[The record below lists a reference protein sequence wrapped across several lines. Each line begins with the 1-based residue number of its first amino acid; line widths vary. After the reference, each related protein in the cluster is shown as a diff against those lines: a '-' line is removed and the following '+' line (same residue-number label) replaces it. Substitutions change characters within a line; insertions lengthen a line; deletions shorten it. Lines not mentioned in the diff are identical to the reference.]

1 MQTDLQE
8 RLAYLGLTSDDL
20 SLAGRHSA
28 ALMSALGPIL
38 DRAYETILKTPKTAA
53 FFQDAAHAERAK
65 SLQMKHWARLT
76 SGRIDAE
83 YVALV
88 TRIGRIH
95 ARIGLEPRWY
105 MDSYSL
111 IFRGIIEDFFPRLLT
126 SGLFSRGRNGD
137 ATRLLSIYFRLAM
150 LDMDYGISTYFEAL
164 DIERIAKAEQERDI
178 ADTLAAS
185 VTEVSATIEELSAS
199 IKENATN
206 AQATKDTALR
216 VSDNAVA
223 GGEAVRSTMLAME
236 EIAAR
241 IKVVSEIARQTDLL
255 ALNAAVEA
263 ARAGAQGAG
272 FAVVAI
278 EVRRLAERS
287 AEAAAEIEAAT
298 SSSLKAAR
306 SASATLTR
314 LVPEIQETGTLVA
327 AIADTSAEQAT
338 AVEEINTTVLRLS
351 GLAGEIGSGAQAA
364 RSQARAKPPAK
375 SRATAAPSACPAHF
389 AMAG

>member
-1 MQTDLQE
+1 MKSDLQE
-8 RLAYLGLTSDDL
+8 RLAYLGLTQDDL
-20 SLAGRHSA
+20 ALAGQHSA
-28 ALMSALGPIL
+28 ALMAALGPIL
-38 DRAYETILKTPKTAA
+38 DRAYETILKTATTAE
-53 FFQDAAHAERAK
+53 FFRDAAHAERAK
-65 SLQMKHWARLT
+65 QLQMTHWGRLT
-76 SGRIDAE
+76 SGRIDDD
-83 YVALV
+83 YVARV

-111 IFRGIIEDFFPRLLT
+111 IFRGIIEDFFPRLI
-126 SGLFSRGRNGD
+126 SGGLFGRGKVVD
-137 ATRLLSIYFRLAM
+137 ATRLLSVYFRLAM

-164 DIERIAKAEQERDI
+164 DSERRAKAEQEREI

-199 IKENATN
+199 IKENAN
-206 AQATKDTALR
+206 AAQATKGAALR
-216 VSDNAVA
+216 VSENAVA

-236 EIAAR
+236 EIATR

-272 FAVVAI
+272 FAVVAT

-287 AEAAAEIEAAT
+287 AEAAAEIDAAT
-298 SSSLKAAR
+298 AGSLRAAR
-306 SASATLTR
+306 SAAGTLAQ
-314 LVPEIQETGTLVA
+314 LVPEIQETGGLVA
-327 AIADTSAEQAT
+327 SIADTSVQQAT

-351 GLAGEIGSGAQAA
+351 GLAGDIGSGALQETPVPVRRGKGCPVSHGAA
-364 RSQARAKPPAK
+364 QGG
-375 SRATAAPSACPAHF
+375 F
-389 AMAG
+389 ALAS

>member
-8 RLAYLGLTSDDL
+8 RLAYLGLSADDL
-20 SLAGRHSA
+20 ALAGRHSA
-28 ALMSALGPIL
+28 PLMQALGPIL
-38 DRAYETILKTPKTAA
+38 DRAYDTILKTPKTAA
-53 FFQDAAHAERAK
+53 FFRDAAHADRAK
-65 SLQMKHWARLT
+65 QLQMKHWARLT
-76 SGRIDAE
+76 SGQIDE
-83 YVALV
+83 DYVALV

-111 IFRGIIEDFFPRLLT
+111 IFRGIIEDFFPRLLS
-126 SGLFSRGRNGD
+126 SGLFARRRKTE

-164 DIERIAKAEQERDI
+164 DVERIAKAEQERDI

-236 EIAAR
+236 EIASR

-272 FAVVAI
+272 FAVVAT

-298 SSSLKAAR
+298 GSSLKAAR

-327 AIADTSAEQAT
+327 AIADTSVEQAT

-351 GLAGEIGSGAQAA
+351 GLAGEIGSGAQVP
-364 RSQARAKPPAK
+364 RSQTPAKARATRTSP
-375 SRATAAPSACPAHF
+375 APSGCPAHF

>member
-1 MQTDLQE
+1 M
-8 RLAYLGLTSDDL
+8 A
-20 SLAGRHSA
+20 
-28 ALMSALGPIL
+28 ALGPIL
-38 DRAYETILKTPKTAA
+38 DRAYHTILSTPRTAH
-53 FFQDAAHAERAK
+53 FFRDAAHANRAK
-65 SLQMKHWARLT
+65 QLQMQHWTRLT
-76 SGRIDAE
+76 SGRIDE
-83 YVALV
+83 DYVALA

-105 MDSYSL
+105 MDSYAL
-111 IFRGIIEDFFPRLLT
+111 IFRGIIEDVFPRLLS
-126 SGLFSRGRNGD
+126 SGLFGRTKTGP

-150 LDMDYGISTYFEAL
+150 LDMDYGISTYFDAL
-164 DIERIAKAEQERDI
+164 DAERIAKAAQERAI
-178 ADTLAAS
+178 ADTLAES

-199 IKENATN
+199 IKENATA
-206 AQATKDTALR
+206 AQATKEAALR

-223 GGEAVRSTMLAME
+223 GGAAVRSTMLAME

-272 FAVVAI
+272 FAVVAT

-287 AEAAAEIEAAT
+287 AGAAAEIDAAT
-298 SSSLKAAR
+298 GSSLQAAR
-306 SASATLTR
+306 AASATLTR

-327 AIADTSAEQAT
+327 SIADTSVEQAT

-351 GLAGEIGSGAQAA
+351 GLAGEIGSGAAGDKPKA
-364 RSQARAKPPAK
+364 HGRGCPISQG
-375 SRATAAPSACPAHF
+375 APQGRLALAS
-389 AMAG
+389 

>member
-1 MQTDLQE
+1 MQSDLKE
-8 RLAYLGLTSDDL
+8 RLAYLGLSDEDL
-20 SLAGRHSA
+20 ALAGRHA
-28 ALMSALGPIL
+28 PTLMAELGPIL
-38 DRAYETILKTPKTAA
+38 DRAYETILTTPKTAR
-53 FFQDAAHAERAK
+53 FFQDKAHAERAK
-65 SLQMKHWARLT
+65 QLQLTHWGRLT
-76 SGRIDAE
+76 SGKIDE
-83 YVALV
+83 DYVALV

-111 IFRGIIEDFFPRLLT
+111 IFRGIIEDVFPRLLS
-126 SGLFSRGRNGD
+126 SGLFGRIKTGQ

-164 DIERIAKAEQERDI
+164 DAERLAKAAQEREI
-178 ADTLAAS
+178 ADTLAES

-199 IKENATN
+199 IKENATA
-206 AQATKDTALR
+206 AQATKNAALR

-223 GGEAVRSTMLAME
+223 GGAAVRSTMQAME
-236 EIAAR
+236 EIASR

-272 FAVVAI
+272 FAVVAT

-287 AEAAAEIEAAT
+287 AEAAAEIDTAT
-298 SSSLKAAR
+298 ASSLKAAR
-306 SASATLTR
+306 TAVTTLTQ

-327 AIADTSAEQAT
+327 SIADTSVEQAT

-351 GLAGEIGSGAQAA
+351 GLAGDIGSGAKAA
-364 RSQARAKPPAK
+364 RSRPAGKPAAAR
-375 SRATAAPSACPAHF
+375 F
-389 AMAG
+389 ALAS

>member
-8 RLAYLGLTSDDL
+8 RLTYLGLTADDL
-20 SLAGRHSA
+20 ALAGRHSA
-28 ALMSALGPIL
+28 ALMKALGPIL
-38 DRAYETILKTPKTAA
+38 DRAYETILNTPKTAH

-65 SLQMKHWARLT
+65 QLQMTHWGRLT
-76 SGRIDAE
+76 SGRIDEE

-111 IFRGIIEDFFPRLLT
+111 IFRGIIEDFFPRLLA
-126 SGLFSRGRNGD
+126 SGLFGRIKTAE
-137 ATRLLSIYFRLAM
+137 ATRLLSVYFRLAM

-164 DIERIAKAEQERDI
+164 DAERIAKAAQEREI
-178 ADTLAAS
+178 ADTLAES

-199 IKENATN
+199 IKENATA
-206 AQATKDTALR
+206 AQATKEAALR
-216 VSDNAVA
+216 VSTNAVE

-236 EIAAR
+236 EIASR

-272 FAVVAI
+272 FAVVAT

-287 AEAAAEIEAAT
+287 AEAAAEIDAAT
-298 SSSLKAAR
+298 GSSLKAAR
-306 SASATLTR
+306 SASATLAR
-314 LVPEIQETGTLVA
+314 LVPEIQETGGLVA
-327 AIADTSAEQAT
+327 SIADTSVEQAT

-351 GLAGEIGSGAQAA
+351 GLAGEIGSGAQTT
-364 RSQARAKPPAK
+364 RSRAKPKPAA
-375 SRATAAPSACPAHF
+375 SAARF
-389 AMAG
+389 ALAS

>member
-1 MQTDLQE
+1 MQSDLQE
-8 RLAYLGLTSDDL
+8 RLAYLGLSDGDL
-20 SLAGRHSA
+20 ALAGKHSA
-28 ALMSALGPIL
+28 TVMAALGPIL
-38 DRAYETILKTPKTAA
+38 DRAYDTILNTPKTAG
-53 FFQDAAHAERAK
+53 FFKDAAHAERAK
-65 SLQMKHWARLT
+65 QLQLTHWGRLT
-76 SGRIDAE
+76 SGRIDDD

-111 IFRGIIEDFFPRLLT
+111 IFRGIIEDVFPRFLA
-126 SGLFSRGRNGD
+126 SGLFGRRKTGE

-164 DIERIAKAEQERDI
+164 DTERIAKAAQEREI
-178 ADTLAAS
+178 ADTLAES

-199 IKENATN
+199 IKENATA
-206 AQATKDTALR
+206 AQATKEAALR
-216 VSDNAVA
+216 VSGNAVA

-236 EIAAR
+236 EIATR

-272 FAVVAI
+272 FAVVAT

-287 AEAAAEIEAAT
+287 AQAAAEIDAAT
-298 SSSLKAAR
+298 GSSLKAAR
-306 SASATLTR
+306 SASATLAS

-327 AIADTSAEQAT
+327 SIADTSAEQAT

-351 GLAGEIGSGAQAA
+351 GLAGEIGSGAQSG
-364 RSQARAKPPAK
+364 RSRAPKTPARAPAAK
-375 SRATAAPSACPAHF
+375 SGCPAHF
-389 AMAG
+389 ALAG

>member
-1 MQTDLQE
+1 MQSDLRE
-8 RLAYLGLTSDDL
+8 RLAYLGLSEGDL
-20 SLAGRHSA
+20 ALAGKHSGT
-28 ALMSALGPIL
+28 LMAALGPIL
-38 DRAYETILKTPKTAA
+38 DRAYDTILNTPTTAR
-53 FFQDAAHAERAK
+53 FFDDAAHAERAK
-65 SLQMKHWARLT
+65 KLQLTHWGRLT
-76 SGRIDAE
+76 SGRIDEE

-111 IFRGIIEDFFPRLLT
+111 IFRGIIEDVFPRFLS
-126 SGLFSRGRNGD
+126 SGLFGRTKTAE
-137 ATRLLSIYFRLAM
+137 ATHLLSIYFRLAM

-164 DIERIAKAEQERDI
+164 DAERIAKAAQEREI
-178 ADTLAAS
+178 ADTLAES

-199 IKENATN
+199 IKENATA
-206 AQATKDTALR
+206 AQATKEAALR
-216 VSDNAVA
+216 VSDNAVT
-223 GGEAVRSTMLAME
+223 GGQAVRSTMLAME
-236 EIAAR
+236 EIATR

-272 FAVVAI
+272 FAVVAT

-287 AEAAAEIEAAT
+287 AQAAAEIDAAT
-298 SSSLKAAR
+298 GSSLQAAR
-306 SASATLTR
+306 AASATLTR

-327 AIADTSAEQAT
+327 SIADTSVEQAT

-351 GLAGEIGSGAQAA
+351 GLAGEIGSGAQTTRGRTSKKAPP
-364 RSQARAKPPAK
+364 ARAPAAK
-375 SRATAAPSACPAHF
+375 SGCPAHF